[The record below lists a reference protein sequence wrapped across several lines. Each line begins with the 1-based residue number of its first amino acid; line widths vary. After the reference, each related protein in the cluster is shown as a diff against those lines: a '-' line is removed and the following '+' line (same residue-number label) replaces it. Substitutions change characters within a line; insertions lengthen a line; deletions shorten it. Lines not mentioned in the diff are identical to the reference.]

1 MRKLLSAIIFIF
13 FLSGCGSSPSP
24 KPIPSSKLSQIN
36 NEIIPLLMVNGI
48 TPSAENRTNKLV
60 VERLKD
66 KYEKILQKYGCS
78 IDDYLLAM
86 REPEKKQVVEGR

>member
-60 VERLKD
+60 VERFKD
-66 KYEKILQKYGCS
+66 KYGEILRKYGYS
-78 IDDYLLAM
+78 IDDYTVSM
-86 REPEKKQVVEGR
+86 IEQEKKKVQGGR